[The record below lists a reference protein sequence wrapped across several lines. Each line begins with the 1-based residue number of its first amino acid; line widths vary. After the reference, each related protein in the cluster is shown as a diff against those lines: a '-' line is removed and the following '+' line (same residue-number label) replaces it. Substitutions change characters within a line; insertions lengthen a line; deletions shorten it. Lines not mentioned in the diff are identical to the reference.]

1 MKQVP
6 RCALL
11 LVLAIASCSHNS
23 DLSIPKTQD
32 NFGVQ
37 MAHANLWREAMF
49 RFRRAVELNPNDAQA
64 HNNLAVA
71 YEANGDYD
79 NALKEYREALRLDR
93 SNQYIQKNYSRFVE
107 FRSRNNKRQQKNAT
121 ASKSTTAAPA
131 AAATTT
137 TAVESQASAQPVET
151 TTTAPPAASPAASP
165 APAPATPET
174 TSTAPATSTAPPPAP
189 VPPPPTPKPP
199 TGGSR

>member
-11 LVLAIASCSHNS
+11 LVLSAIAGCSHSS

-49 RFRRAVELNPNDAQA
+49 RFHRAVELNPNDAQA

-107 FRSRNNKRQQKNAT
+107 FRSRNNKRQQKNAA
-121 ASKSTTAAPA
+121 ASKSTSATPAP
-131 AAATTT
+131 ATTT
-137 TAVESQASAQPVET
+137 TTAAEPSQASAQPVET
-151 TTTAPPAASPAASP
+151 TTAP

-174 TSTAPATSTAPPPAP
+174 TTTAPATSTAPPPAP
-189 VPPPPTPKPP
+189 VPPPPAPVPPPPTPQPP
-199 TGGSR
+199 TGGPR